1 MSCSTRNS
9 AITFIYLFTNL
20 KFHSKTLPGII
31 CCTSSKIH
39 SCFDFIHSPKLGFHL
54 TRTKLPL
61 GLQSTQTCIRRKQ
74 HVPANFGCYCARG
87 STNIASQRRRN
98 FLHFFLPNF
107 LATAGSVSV
116 SQTYQTC
123 KTMFNKDSYTSQ
135 AVLNSLLRGAWS
147 ITFSLPL
154 DPPQANQKGLSCEN
168 DTEKIAPWNKQVY

>member
-9 AITFIYLFTNL
+9 AITFIYPFTNL

-135 AVLNSLLRGAWS
+135 AVLNSL
-147 ITFSLPL
+147 
-154 DPPQANQKGLSCEN
+154 
-168 DTEKIAPWNKQVY
+168 

>member
-1 MSCSTRNS
+1 MNRESQ
-9 AITFIYLFTNL
+9 FTAGYNL
-20 KFHSKTLPGII
+20 KVSFQNLAWII
-31 CCTSSKIH
+31 RCTSSKIL
-39 SCFDFIHSPKLGFHL
+39 SCFDFIHLPILGFHL

-61 GLQSTQTCIRRKQ
+61 GRQSTQTCIRWKQ
-74 HVPANFGCYCARG
+74 HVPANFGYYFARG
-87 STNIASQRRRN
+87 STNIASQCWLN
-98 FLHFFLPNF
+98 FLHFCLPNF
-107 LATAGSVSV
+107 WATAGSVSV

>member
-9 AITFIYLFTNL
+9 AITFIYPFTNL

-39 SCFDFIHSPKLGFHL
+39 SCFDFIHLPILGFHL

-61 GLQSTQTCIRRKQ
+61 GRQSTQ
-74 HVPANFGCYCARG
+74 NFGYYFARG
-87 STNIASQRRRN
+87 STNIASQCWLN
-98 FLHFFLPNF
+98 FLHFCLPNF
-107 LATAGSVSV
+107 WATAGSVSV